1 MYTRKLIPF
10 IIVLALLPACA
21 SVAPPPADTNSP
33 SALSVPTETPRPAA
47 TGTDL
52 PTAPPTFTPIPKP
65 TLNTF
70 PFGNFEAKIPEG
82 ILVHT
87 FTAGGTWNA
96 TIDNKNIGGGTYT
109 ISGFQIVIYSP
120 DCQFVGL
127 DLKGT
132 YNWSFDGETLTF
144 KREGADSCDSRIFY
158 LQRKHTYVP

>member
-21 SVAPPPADTNSP
+21 SVVPPPADTNSP
-33 SALSVPTETPRPAA
+33 SALSVSTETPRPAA

-96 TIDNKNIGGGTYT
+96 TIDNLIFGQRVE
-109 ISGFQIVIYSP
+109 IIFVDRAASGE
-120 DCQFVGL
+120 D
-127 DLKGT
+127 
-132 YNWSFDGETLTF
+132 
-144 KREGADSCDSRIFY
+144 
-158 LQRKHTYVP
+158 